1 MTNVLFHQLSGLV
14 AERLVGCGFH
24 PRPCL
29 TKDCKSGTRCLPAE
43 RSVFRVGIGGLGQAM
58 TGGVNDGSNAEDN
71 CHILWNVTIA
81 VTLTLTKMLFL
92 SRGHHLKWV
101 VLNYFVPFLS
111 FFFFFQ
117 PPHVKCMRRNCRS
130 SWTSLQQS
138 PRRRWTSQFSP
149 KQTATRTAT
158 QTLTST
164 ATRKMVSSDGTLIVT
179 PFFFFFFFLSC
190 FESINNSSVDGIV
203 FSRGHCSPCA
213 RARAGPS
220 GREAREKQREN
231 PSDHQNQQQT
241 TSQGETHFCRNCL

>member
-111 FFFFFQ
+111 FFFF
-117 PPHVKCMRRNCRS
+117 S
-130 SWTSLQQS
+130 
-138 PRRRWTSQFSP
+138 
-149 KQTATRTAT
+149 AT
-158 QTLTST
+158 
-164 ATRKMVSSDGTLIVT
+164 TRKVYEKKLQKLLDQPAAEPETPVDITILPKADSNQNGNTNSDQYSDKEDGELRRHINRH
-179 PFFFFFFFLSC
+179 PLFFLLLLL
-190 FESINNSSVDGIV
+190 IM
-203 FSRGHCSPCA
+203 
-213 RARAGPS
+213 
-220 GREAREKQREN
+220 
-231 PSDHQNQQQT
+231 
-241 TSQGETHFCRNCL
+241 L